1 VERDAVM
8 LAWRCGLS
16 LPLLDWGDD
25 DVIRS
30 YDRRYFGI
38 TGLPFSVLDGS
49 GFLGVPVAIAVVHGF
64 PTSGASLAVGAG
76 AAATVAEA
84 WLKAISEGFG
94 VYRWL
99 RQQTLALPAAE
110 SPDPDRVET
119 FDEHMLFYARPEQAE
134 LASFLD
140 ASDERRPAAAVPPLE
155 GSTPRAQ
162 INAVCERLVRHGV
175 SAFAVDVTSPDVA
188 ELGVSVARV
197 VAPEL
202 CALDVS
208 HRARF
213 LGGARL
219 YTAARAAG
227 LAPRDLA
234 LADLNTLPHPF
245 P

>member
-1 VERDAVM
+1 M
-8 LAWRCGLS
+8 LAWKCGLS
-16 LPLLDWGDD
+16 LPLLDWDD
-25 DVIRS
+25 DGVIKS
-30 YDRRYFGI
+30 YDQRYFGI
-38 TGLPFSVLDGS
+38 TRLPFSVLDGS
-49 GFLGVPVAIAVVHGF
+49 GFLDVPVAIAVVHGF

-99 RQQTLALPAAE
+99 RQQTLALPAAADSLP
-110 SPDPDRVET
+110 SPTASRRSTSTCSSMRVRSRRSSRRSWT
-119 FDEHMLFYARPEQAE
+119 RPI
-134 LASFLD
+134 
-140 ASDERRPAAAVPPLE
+140 ERRPTAAVPPLE
-155 GSTPRAQ
+155 GSTPRTQ
-162 INAVCERLVRHGV
+162 IDAVCKRLARHGV

-188 ELGVSVARV
+188 ALGVSVARV

-219 YTAARAAG
+219 YTAAHEAG
-227 LAPRDLA
+227 LAPRDLV

>member
-1 VERDAVM
+1 
-8 LAWRCGLS
+8 
-16 LPLLDWGDD
+16 
-25 DVIRS
+25 
-30 YDRRYFGI
+30 
-38 TGLPFSVLDGS
+38 
-49 GFLGVPVAIAVVHGF
+49 
-64 PTSGASLAVGAG
+64 
-76 AAATVAEA
+76 
-84 WLKAISEGFG
+84 LKAISEGFG

-140 ASDERRPAAAVPPLE
+140 ASDERRTTAAVPPLE